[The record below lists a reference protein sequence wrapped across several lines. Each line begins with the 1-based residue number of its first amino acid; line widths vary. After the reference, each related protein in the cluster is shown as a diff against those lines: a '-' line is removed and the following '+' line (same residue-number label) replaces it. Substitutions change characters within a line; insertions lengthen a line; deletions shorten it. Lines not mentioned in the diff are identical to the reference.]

1 MRFYID
7 ETFQLPGEKKKRYI
21 EPFYTLAA
29 VGYLEE
35 DIPEIR
41 SFLQKAG
48 HGRPVH
54 GTELVRTEEG
64 HDTLEHLIREIS
76 PKATAI
82 VVSAAIPKQDRQGEA
97 TRAQLLRILIDHIV
111 ETFNAQQ
118 IITEKRSFGIFA
130 SRDALVLRAIRKRH
144 STLKRLDLRQVA
156 KKSEPMLWAADL
168 LACSFRQKHKRD
180 NPRFLDIWDVD
191 FLVP

>member
-7 ETFQLPGEKKKRYI
+7 ETFQLPGEQKKRYI

-29 VGYLEE
+29 TGFIEE

-41 SFLQKAG
+41 AFLTKEAG
-48 HGRPVH
+48 SRPIH

-64 HDTLEHLIREIS
+64 HDTLEYLIREIA

-82 VVSAAIPKQDRQGEA
+82 VTSAAIPKQDRNGEA
-97 TRAQLLRILIDHIV
+97 TRAQLMRIMVNHILSQ
-111 ETFNAQQ
+111 FDARK
-118 IITEKRSFGIFA
+118 IMIEKRMLGVPA
-130 SRDALVLRAIRKRH
+130 SRDAIVLRAIRKQH
-144 STLKRLDLRQVA
+144 PKLKRLNLRA
-156 KKSEPMLWAADL
+156 SPKKSEPLLWTADL

-180 NPRFLDIWDVD
+180 NERFLDLWDVE